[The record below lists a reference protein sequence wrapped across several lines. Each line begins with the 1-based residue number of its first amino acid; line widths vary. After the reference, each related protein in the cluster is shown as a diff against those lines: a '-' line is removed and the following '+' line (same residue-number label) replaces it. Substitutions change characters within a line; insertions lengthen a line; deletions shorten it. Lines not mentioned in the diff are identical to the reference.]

1 MPRLL
6 SKHRGVRNIHGLP
19 KLTTEQILKWVDAY
33 YRREKAWPRRFS
45 GSIPRSGGETWES
58 INQALKTGRRGV
70 RGGWSL
76 ARFLNKYRRLE
87 RGL

>member
-19 KLTTEQILKWVDAY
+19 KLTNKQILKWVDAY
-33 YRREKAWPRRFS
+33 YRREKAWPGRFS
-45 GSIPRSGGETWES
+45 GPIPRSGGEKWES
-58 INQALKTGRRGV
+58 INHALKTGRRGV

-76 ARFLNKYRRLE
+76 SRFLNKYRRPE